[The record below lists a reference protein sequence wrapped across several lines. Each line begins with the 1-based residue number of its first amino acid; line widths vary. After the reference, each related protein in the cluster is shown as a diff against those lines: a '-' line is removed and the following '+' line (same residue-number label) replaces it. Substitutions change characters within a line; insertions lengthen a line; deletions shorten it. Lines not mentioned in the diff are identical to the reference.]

1 MKLLSRYAVF
11 FCIIL
16 ERSDGRFLD
25 IQVKIAMAAMVNT
38 TLTMMIFMDILD
50 VFVMFSLVRNVRK
63 VVRARA
69 RKAPIPEYE
78 SITIF
83 SGFTSSFPFT

>member
-1 MKLLSRYAVF
+1 
-11 FCIIL
+11 
-16 ERSDGRFLD
+16 
-25 IQVKIAMAAMVNT
+25 MAAMVNN
-38 TLTMMIFMDILD
+38 MRSMIVFMDILD
-50 VFVMFSLVRNVRK
+50 GLVIFRLVRDVRN

-69 RKAPIPEYE
+69 RKAPMPEYE